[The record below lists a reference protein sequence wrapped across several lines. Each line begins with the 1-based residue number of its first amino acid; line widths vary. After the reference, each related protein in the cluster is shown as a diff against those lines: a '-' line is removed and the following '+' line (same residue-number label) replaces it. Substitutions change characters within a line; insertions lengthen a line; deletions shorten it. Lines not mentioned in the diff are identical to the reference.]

1 MPPFFEDL
9 DVRTLQ
15 GYRVLLDVDGTL
27 VADGGHSLDPRV
39 FTCAQSLA
47 HTNTVILHSNKRSNA
62 RLQTLAQAIGAT
74 PLLGVSRKP
83 SMGILRHIPDDAR
96 PLIVIGDKWIT
107 DGWFARRV
115 GARFIRVRRKISSRD
130 STVARLAYAIDDLLG
145 RAVEPWSRE
154 R

>member
-1 MPPFFEDL
+1 MLPFFEEL
-9 DVRTLQ
+9 DMRTLR

-39 FTCAQSLA
+39 FTCAQTLA
-47 HTNTVILHSNKRSNA
+47 HTNTVALHSNKRSDA
-62 RLQTLAQAIGAT
+62 RLQTLARAIGAS

-83 SMGILRHIPDDAR
+83 SMGILRHIPDDGR
-96 PLIVIGDKWIT
+96 PLIVIGDKWMT

-115 GARFIRVRRKISSRD
+115 SARFIRVRRKISSRD
-130 STVARLAYAIDDLLG
+130 SIVARLAYAIDDLLG
-145 RAVEPWSRE
+145 RAVGLLLSE